1 MLPKTGEFSLRGNFY
16 ECTCILNGFCSG
28 SCNFAKLLKSL
39 PLFYLRLQQVTA
51 AGLIDDLITL
61 GRNFVECELNVKFIV
76 TFLDSL
82 GFVGHPDKSI
92 FFPARS
98 IKYLGFLILHEY
110 LHIWN
115 RRKKLL

>member
-1 MLPKTGEFSLRGNFY
+1 M
-16 ECTCILNGFCSG
+16 IL
-28 SCNFAKLLKSL
+28 LHW
-39 PLFYLRLQQVTA
+39 
-51 AGLIDDLITL
+51 
-61 GRNFVECELNVKFIV
+61 VEILLNVNRMLNLL